1 MNTPE
6 NAKCAYEFL
15 LNKRTKSVSTN
26 ANDGPFPAT
35 PPPLP
40 PTHPDTC
47 NYSDEYQRNG
57 HGGVFNFASF

>member
-6 NAKCAYEFL
+6 IAKCAYEFL

-35 PPPLP
+35 PPPPLT
-40 PTHPDTC
+40 PTHATTLI
-47 NYSDEYQRNG
+47 EYQRNG